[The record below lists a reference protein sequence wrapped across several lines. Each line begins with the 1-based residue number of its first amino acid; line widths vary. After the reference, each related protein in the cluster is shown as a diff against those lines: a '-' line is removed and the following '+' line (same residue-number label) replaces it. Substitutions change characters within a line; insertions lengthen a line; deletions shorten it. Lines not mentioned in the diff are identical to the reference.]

1 MGRVAGL
8 PFQNPIYSTRR
19 WYITLTL
26 LSHYYL
32 FLSPLFLSQS
42 LGSLSLLISQH
53 SIAKTSSPSSICKS
67 PSPNCKSPPSPI
79 VDMQILGLGLIFSN
93 FLSSF
98 ESLESSNLLSSLS
111 IFVCIL
117 YLRATGVWFCKFVC
131 QYRFVLSNLWNLYKV
146 WFLICVF
153 QSKSDLAIVYLSL
166 IRLNL
171 WFFTVSGK
179 SAILQPDRIRLVLG
193 RAQTRTGQTHGHLY
207 SRTWY
212 ITSSNYYT
220 WHPSHSY
227 VIEILHAIVSRLYI
241 LPFLNFSYLSIN

>member
-1 MGRVAGL
+1 MACPCLPNLIPVCRVAGL
-8 PFQNPIYSTRR
+8 PFQNPIHSTRR

-53 SIAKTSSPSSICKS
+53 SIAKTSSPSPI
-67 PSPNCKSPPSPI
+67 CKSPPSPI
-79 VDMQILGLGLIFSN
+79 VNMQILGLGLIFSN

-131 QYRFVLSNLWNLYKV
+131 QYRLFLSNLWNLYKV

-153 QSKSDLAIVYLSL
+153 RSKSDLAIIYSSP

-171 WFFTVSGK
+171 WFFTVGGK
-179 SAILQPDRIRLVLG
+179 SAVLQPDKIRLVLG
-193 RAQTRTGQTHGHLY
+193 RAQTRSGQTHGHLY

-220 WHPSHSY
+220 WHP
-227 VIEILHAIVSRLYI
+227 LTLMW
-241 LPFLNFSYLSIN
+241 